1 MTTVRVNATA
11 GHGDHGK
18 STLCA
23 GAETRSRDRGTE
35 LVPSAFLPSSDHD
48 GLN

>member
-1 MTTVRVNATA
+1 MTTVRVIATA

-23 GAETRSRDRGTE
+23 SAETRSRQR
-35 LVPSAFLPSSDHD
+35 
-48 GLN
+48 